1 MWCECIYQPWSGGGV
16 CKTELWVCRKRVCG
30 CHKDLGVTRIKEI
43 QQGFMEL
50 LADDEKMQKQSL
62 SLSIILTADKL
73 ATDYLFKDAQY
84 ISLEEAKEVLI
95 DRNELSDNERC
106 YQFVLD
112 KVAMNPARFDDKV
125 ENVEKWGAIENGYA
139 IIYATAFT
147 ALCKEGGFSR
157 TSFLSWANRKGIIQV
172 EGSGK
177 RMDKVKSFNGNKIR
191 CIFLKLNDNT
201 DRNGFVKIED
211 DSQERLPF
219 N

>member
-1 MWCECIYQPWSGGGV
+1 M
-16 CKTELWVCRKRVCG
+16 
-30 CHKDLGVTRIKEI
+30 
-43 QQGFMEL
+43 
-50 LADDEKMQKQSL
+50 
-62 SLSIILTADKL
+62 
-73 ATDYLFKDAQY
+73 
-84 ISLEEAKEVLI
+84 
-95 DRNELSDNERC
+95 
-106 YQFVLD
+106 
-112 KVAMNPARFDDKV
+112 
-125 ENVEKWGAIENGYA
+125 EKWGAIENGYA

-201 DRNGFVKIED
+201 DRNGYVKIED